1 MHDLS
6 LHKGTKNSQI
16 FHFVIADLF
25 SRANTTI
32 KITRC
37 IWVKCDFFTNFVPL
51 MRRPFNMNPAIERNS
66 ILLIYTGGTIGMMK
80 NPVTGAL
87 ENFNFD
93 QLLEYVPEIKGFN
106 LDLYSIA
113 FEPPMDSSDISPE
126 SWSQLVKIIY
136 SNYDQYDGFVILH
149 GTDTMAFTASALSF
163 MLEGLMKP
171 VILTGSQL
179 PIGALRTDGKENLLT
194 AIEIAAAKH
203 QDGTPIVPEVCVFF
217 HEKLMRGNRTTKVSA
232 ENFDAF
238 ESNNYPL
245 LAHSGIELQF
255 YEHNILPY
263 RADSMLTPHYEMDPN
278 IIIFSLFP
286 GMQPEIVKKMM
297 RDRKLKGVIFRTF
310 GSGNAP
316 QQEWLVKALSHATQ
330 SGKTIVNITQ
340 CSTGSVKMGLYE
352 TGRQL
357 LEAGIISGY
366 DSTVEAALTKLMY
379 LLGRGFNT
387 EEINHYMNLSIA
399 GEITL

>member
-1 MHDLS
+1 M
-6 LHKGTKNSQI
+6 KN
-16 FHFVIADLF
+16 
-25 SRANTTI
+25 
-32 KITRC
+32 ITDKTS
-37 IWVKCDFFTNFVPL
+37 V
-51 MRRPFNMNPAIERNS
+51 
-66 ILLIYTGGTIGMMK
+66 LLIYTGGTIGMMK
-80 NPVTGAL
+80 NPITGAL

-93 QLLEYVPEIKGFN
+93 QLIEYVPEIKGFN
-106 LDLYSIA
+106 LNIYSIA
-113 FEPPMDSSDISPE
+113 FEPPIDSSDISPE
-126 SWSQLVKIIY
+126 SWSHLSRIIY
-136 SNYDQYDGFVILH
+136 SNYEQYDGFVILH

-194 AIEIAAAKH
+194 AIEIAAAKYE
-203 QDGTPIVPEVCVFF
+203 DGTPIVPEVCVFF

-255 YEHNILPY
+255 YSHNILPY
-263 RADSMLTPHYEMDPN
+263 RPDVTLTPHYTMDSN

-286 GMQPEIVKKMM
+286 GIQPCTVEKI
-297 RDRKLKGVIFRTF
+297 LSEEQIKGVIFRTF

-316 QQEWLVKALSHATQ
+316 QKQWLVDALTRATQ

-340 CSTGSVKMGLYE
+340 CSTGSVKMSLYE

-357 LEAGIISGY
+357 LESGIISGR
-366 DSTVEAALTKLMY
+366 DATVEAALTKLMF
-379 LLGRGFNT
+379 LLGQGLSA
-387 EEINHYMNLSIA
+387 EEIRQQMNKSLA
-399 GEITL
+399 GEITV